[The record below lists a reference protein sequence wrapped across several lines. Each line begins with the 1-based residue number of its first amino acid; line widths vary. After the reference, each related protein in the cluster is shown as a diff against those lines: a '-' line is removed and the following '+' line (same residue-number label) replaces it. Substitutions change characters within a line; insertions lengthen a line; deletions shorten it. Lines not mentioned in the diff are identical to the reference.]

1 MVLKAG
7 FFLSVGTAFGMYLAQ
22 EYDGMPNVKAF
33 TTGLVS
39 EAPGWLQTNRFWYL
53 QATEVC
59 CWTLQF
65 YQAKSLEKDLRKD
78 KDRSD

>member
-1 MVLKAG
+1 MVLKAA

-39 EAPGWLQTNRFWYL
+39 DFEHIVRLSPVHSSNYTF
-53 QATEVC
+53 
-59 CWTLQF
+59 TLQV
-65 YQAKSLEKDLRKD
+65 YQAKEIEKDLRKD
-78 KDRSD
+78 KGRGD